1 MSLSQ
6 NYGATLTEL
15 ELKFV
20 TEINSSEILTPES

>member
-15 ELKFV
+15 ELKCV